1 MKALAALA
9 VKLTIGM
16 QKLTPI
22 QRFVLVERFRD
33 ELLEEL
39 ERTCAAHD
47 EPEYELVVE
56 EIGKDEITL
65 VWQVTRRRRVQADI
79 RFNARMRQVGCVVCD
94 PARSGSLEARRGK
107 SFEHVIAAADW
118 VRGIAISSRP
128 PR

>member
-56 EIGKDEITL
+56 E
-65 VWQVTRRRRVQADI
+65 RRDHASLAGHPQAPGASGYSFQCANETGWLCRLRSRQE
-79 RFNARMRQVGCVVCD
+79 RFPRGAAR
-94 PARSGSLEARRGK
+94 
-107 SFEHVIAAADW
+107 
-118 VRGIAISSRP
+118 
-128 PR
+128 

>member
-1 MKALAALA
+1 
-9 VKLTIGM
+9 M
-16 QKLTPI
+16 QKLTSS
-22 QRFVLVERFRD
+22 QRFAFVERCRD

-39 ERTCAAHD
+39 ARICAAYD

-79 RFNARMRQVGCVVCD
+79 RFTARMRQVGYVVYD

-107 SFEHVIAAADW
+107 SFDHPIAAADW
-118 VRGIAISSRP
+118 VRAIAISSRP